1 METVISNGNIILGQ
15 TVLLFLSLT
24 LFITKTERASF
35 LCRVISRE
43 ISAYFLSLSPIAL
56 LIYLLFVVSHRL

>member
-1 METVISNGNIILGQ
+1 METIMSSVNIILGQ
-15 TVLLFLSLT
+15 TVMLFLSLT

-56 LIYLLFVVSHRL
+56 LIYLLYVVSYRL